1 MLRTIST
8 GTLTTL
14 RTEGAVSE
22 LDEAALDDLMGRLA
36 LGERAAFDPLF
47 RALEG
52 RALRLA
58 RSRLDDA
65 SASDV
70 AQSALLKVF
79 ARAHEFTPG
88 RSALAWFYAIVANE
102 VRSVQRKVRP
112 LAPLSEELPLSTP
125 DAEQILIER
134 ELSRALESALSELDS
149 AAAMAIHAVLGRGP
163 KPDLEPATLRKR
175 ASRAYARLRILLGDF
190 R

>member
-1 MLRTIST
+1 M
-8 GTLTTL
+8 
-14 RTEGAVSE
+14 AE
-22 LDEAALDDLMGRLA
+22 LDEAALDSLMARLA

-47 RALEG
+47 QALEG

-58 RSRLDDA
+58 RSRVDDA

-102 VRSVQRKVRP
+102 VRSVQRKAHAQASLV
-112 LAPLSEELPLSTP
+112 EDLPMHTP
-125 DAEQILIER
+125 SAEQVLIDR
-134 ELSRALESALSELDS
+134 ELGRALEAALSELDS
-149 AAAMAIHAVLGRGP
+149 AAAIAIHALLGRGP
-163 KPDLEPATLRKR
+163 APDVEPATLRKR
-175 ASRAYARLRILLGDF
+175 VSRAYARLRILLGDL